1 MSNLVF
7 WEAHQL
13 AKAIRDRQVSSLEV
27 LDAHLQQIATHNS
40 NVNAIVTLDEERA
53 RQRASSADEA
63 LARGEIWG
71 PLHGVPI
78 TVKDCFETAGLRT
91 TCGYKK
97 LFNYVPQQDAT
108 AVARLRAAGSN
119 HSG

>member
-1 MSNLVF
+1 MF

-13 AKAIRDRQVSSLEV
+13 AKAIRDSEALLQAADRQVSSLEV

-78 TVKDCFETAGLRT
+78 LR
-91 TCGYKK
+91 G
-97 LFNYVPQQDAT
+97 
-108 AVARLRAAGSN
+108 
-119 HSG
+119 